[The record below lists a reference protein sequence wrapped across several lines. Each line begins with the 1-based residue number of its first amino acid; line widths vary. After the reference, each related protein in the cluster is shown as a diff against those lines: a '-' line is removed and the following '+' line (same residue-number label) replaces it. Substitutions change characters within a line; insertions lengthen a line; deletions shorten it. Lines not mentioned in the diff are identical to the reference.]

1 MTTST
6 YTTETEF
13 NASKD
18 FVGYAKVTMNS
29 TDVYEYF
36 KRYASKASDVET
48 ACNIHCL
55 AEAIIASYGPNTEID
70 KRDLKQIAI
79 RPGYMTDLT
88 FRFMECEV
96 LTHMSFIPL
105 SEAHVD

>member
-18 FVGYAKVTMNS
+18 FAGYAKVTMNS
-29 TDVYEYF
+29 TDVYNYM
-36 KRYASKASDVET
+36 KRIARKASNET
-48 ACNIHCL
+48 EINIDCL
-55 AEAIIASYGPNTEID
+55 AEAILTSYGLDTEID

-96 LTHMSFIPL
+96 LTHMSFIPM

>member
-13 NASKD
+13 NASND

-29 TDVYEYF
+29 TDVYNYM
-36 KRYASKASDVET
+36 KRIARKASNET
-48 ACNIHCL
+48 EINIDCL
-55 AEAIIASYGPNTEID
+55 AEAILASYGLDAEID

-79 RPGYMTDLT
+79 RPGFFTDLT

-96 LTHMSFIPL
+96 LTHMSFIPM